1 MVRFSQSAPS
11 AQPCAADGRSRPLK
25 VSADRDGSRLD
36 GSRTDYQKQKRAR
49 TGASSCREQPPL
61 RTLTGFDFMAEGVG
75 SRSRTNSLSSML
87 RETSAAGT
95 TATSTSNGASAAP
108 AQQPADRRER
118 QSDGRNSEVNPQE
131 AHRSLHR
138 PRDEDVPWPVAS
150 RLDNVRRFE
159 GNPGKPRRGLRR
171 AVAQAARLPAARPSP
186 VCPRGGRRKPCV
198 ARVRRR
204 SRSNT

>member
-36 GSRTDYQKQKRAR
+36 GSRIDHQKQKRAR

-61 RTLTGFDFMAEGVG
+61 RTLTGFEFIAEGVG

-95 TATSTSNGASAAP
+95 TAASTSIGASPAP

-118 QSDGRNSEVNPQE
+118 QSDGRNSEANPQE

-138 PRDEDVPWPVAS
+138 PRDEDVPPTKTA
-150 RLDNVRRFE
+150 
-159 GNPGKPRRGLRR
+159 
-171 AVAQAARLPAARPSP
+171 
-186 VCPRGGRRKPCV
+186 GREDDRK
-198 ARVRRR
+198 ARVFQIKDGPKR
-204 SRSNT
+204 SALENLETAGAQQAHN